1 MEGQPVGIV
10 VVARRKEPIPARLL
24 GQHDLAQIRIREM
37 PVATEVDAADTGNRA
52 LVDLEDEIAPVM
64 IELNALGIGGL
75 GELHYAEVEIGVAL
89 PILLQPRAGR
99 REERRV
105 GRAGGGK

>member
-37 PVATEVDAADTGNRA
+37 PVADEVDAADTGNRA
-52 LVDLEDEIAPVM
+52 LVDLEDEIDPVL
-64 IELNALGIGGL
+64 IELNDLGLDGRGEMPADRKSVGEGKSVSVRVDIGG
-75 GELHYAEVEIGVAL
+75 
-89 PILLQPRAGR
+89 R
-99 REERRV
+99 RIN
-105 GRAGGGK
+105 KKK